1 MVCFGN
7 HFTPEKNHQQCII
20 ILSIKIKVTKHEPI
34 IINDG
39 WSKQLEKEIWLSKE
53 WQLTIKETEKQEWS

>member
-1 MVCFGN
+1 M
-7 HFTPEKNHQQCII
+7 
-20 ILSIKIKVTKHEPI
+20 TKYEPI